1 MKETRWWQLFT
12 KGTRGL
18 SPLLGLLAPDDRL
31 ITAAL
36 TLLLLAVYLSTTSL
50 RFQSADELAVFV
62 LARNLIARG
71 GLDTDGMFWMYLY
84 MGEGSVIA
92 PGLGGHMYSLKD
104 IAPSLLI
111 APLVWLAYRLGI
123 SPVRTAFLLPPLIT
137 ALTGGLLYRLL
148 RDEGYRR
155 ITALLGVL
163 TYGLASMAWPY
174 AQTLFTQTTGA
185 LGLLIAT
192 WGVLKARQGGGWRTA
207 LAAGLGMGLAGASIL
222 PAWITAP
229 LFVLALLPRS
239 LRRWREALP
248 HLAAFVLAAGVVLA
262 GQGLYNTVR
271 FGSPLDTGHVHVVT
285 SAVVRLGR
293 LWLGGLGQLFST
305 PRGVIWY
312 APFVLLVPFGAV
324 QGWRTRRAMT
334 ALALGQVALIWV
346 IYSGWTIWWAGV
358 SWGPRYLVAV
368 MPALVLLTVPAL
380 ERLIAGEPLL
390 VRLAAAAILLAS
402 FLTQALASLFDAL
415 VVEGD
420 INLLLA
426 AVTWGQIAVD
436 PYAVFISPSQMPQVR
451 LLRLVQ
457 ARNWDVLWMAHGQPD
472 GLLIALLALLIIA
485 ALAALLIAFIGPL
498 RRLANRMVPGTA
510 CFSLA
515 LAALMVI
522 RYPHAP
528 EAYLPAETTQWA
540 ALDKVVEGLAA
551 HAVRGDGLVLLLPDG
566 YLAWVDRYR
575 GDVPEANFFIEPELR
590 PEVQAMLEHMVARHP
605 RLWLVTQSAA
615 HGNRNSAVEQW
626 LAERGYIGGD
636 LYLDEVLRL
645 SFYTFG
651 ASAGGPPMR
660 PLGVTFGDG
669 AARLDEVGWELE
681 RHPGACWLNVA
692 LRWDALRPLP
702 LDYSVTVQ
710 LFDAAGARL
719 GQHDG
724 WPAAGYAP
732 TSLWQ
737 PGQTILDRHSLLLP
751 SECPSGTARLFV
763 GLYDWRTGERLPASA
778 ESGEL
783 WLDVPLPSGEQ

>member
-1 MKETRWWQLFT
+1 MMKQMRWWHTLR
-12 KGTRGL
+12 KAVGGL
-18 SPLLGLLAPDDRL
+18 NPLSLLLSASDDRL

-62 LARNLIARG
+62 LARNLVARG

-84 MGEGSVIA
+84 MGEGSVTA

-123 SPVRTAFLLPPLIT
+123 SPVRTAFLLPPLVT

-148 RDEGYRR
+148 RDQGYRR
-155 ITALLGVL
+155 ATALVGAL

-192 WGVLKARQGGGWRTA
+192 WGVLKARQGGSWRTA

-239 LRRWREALP
+239 FRRWREALP
-248 HLAAFVLAAGVVLA
+248 HLAAFVLAAGIVLA
-262 GQGLYNTVR
+262 GQGLYNAVR

-285 SAVVRLGR
+285 SAMVRLGR

-324 QGWRTRRAMT
+324 QGWRTRRAMI
-334 ALALGQVALIWV
+334 ALALGQTLLVWA

-390 VRLAAAAILLAS
+390 TRLTAAALLLAS
-402 FLTQALASLFDAL
+402 FLTQAFASLFDAL

-426 AVTWGQIAVD
+426 AVTWGQQPVD
-436 PYAVFISPSQMPQVR
+436 PYAIFMSPSQMPQVR

-472 GLLIALLALLIIA
+472 GLLIALLTLLIVA
-485 ALAALLIAFIGPL
+485 ALAALLAAFVGSL
-498 RRLANRMVPGTA
+498 QRLAPKMVLGA
-510 CFSLA
+510 GCFSLL
-515 LAALMVI
+515 LAVLMLI

-528 EAYLPAETTQWA
+528 AAYLPAETTQWA
-540 ALDKVVEGLAA
+540 ALDKVVENLAA
-551 HAVRGDGLVLLLPDG
+551 HVVHGDGLVLLLPDG

-590 PEVQAMLEHMVARHP
+590 PEVQTMLEHMVARHP

-615 HGNRNSAVEQW
+615 HGNRDSAVEQW
-626 LAERGYIGGD
+626 LAERGYLGGD

-651 ASAGGPPMR
+651 SELPMH
-660 PLGVTFGDG
+660 PVGVTFGDS
-669 AARLDEVGWELE
+669 AARLDEAGWQLE
-681 RHPGACWLNVA
+681 HHSGACWLNVA
-692 LRWDALRPLP
+692 LRWEALRPLP

-710 LFDAAGARL
+710 LFDRDGARL

-737 PGQTILDRHSLLLP
+737 PGQSVLDRHSLLLP
-751 SECPSGTARLFV
+751 PHCPSGAARLFV
-763 GLYDWRTGERLPASA
+763 ALYDWRTGERLPAST
-778 ESGEL
+778 EGEEL
-783 WLDVPLPSGEQ
+783 WLDVTLPSGEP